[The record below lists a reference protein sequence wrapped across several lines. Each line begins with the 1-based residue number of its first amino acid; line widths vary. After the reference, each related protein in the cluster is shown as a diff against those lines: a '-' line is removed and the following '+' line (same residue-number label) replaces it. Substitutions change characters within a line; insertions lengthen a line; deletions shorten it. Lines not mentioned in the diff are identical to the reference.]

1 MAFACQSFLS
11 PQVVI
16 QGGSTLFAA
25 RPRCQRSFL

>member
-16 QGGSTLFAA
+16 QGGFTLFAA
-25 RPRCQRSFL
+25 RLRL